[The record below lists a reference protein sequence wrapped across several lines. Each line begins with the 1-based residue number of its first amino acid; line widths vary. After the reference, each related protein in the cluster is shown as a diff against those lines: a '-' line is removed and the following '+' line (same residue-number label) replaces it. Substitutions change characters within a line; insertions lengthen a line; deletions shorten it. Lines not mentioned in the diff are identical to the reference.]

1 MMIHLIDQE
10 TKETFQSF
18 GDNEVK
24 AAIAEAR
31 ASGKVVN
38 MELDERNEHCLI
50 FIMRTLKTNMG
61 GVAQ

>member
-38 MELDERNEHCLI
+38 MELDEGNEHCLI
-50 FIMRTLKTNMG
+50 FIMRTLEANMG